1 MKTINF
7 ILALTLSVV
16 SCGFRDAQVIELDR
30 SGGLI
35 DLGTQLEGDWDRVCF
50 LMPYSTSKQ
59 AEKLLGFSFFPEV
72 GSAIAVMDDRTLL
85 VTVSGDEVAGT
96 FEVMR
101 KNADFTQ
108 LGPGCYKRPDAV
120 FKYESKDGGWNEIS
134 AT

>member
-1 MKTINF
+1 MVSLFQFFDYKEIRSKTGPNN
-7 ILALTLSVV
+7 ILLV
-16 SCGFRDAQVIELDR
+16 
-30 SGGLI
+30 
-35 DLGTQLEGDWDRVCF
+35 RVGR
-50 LMPYSTSKQ
+50 
-59 AEKLLGFSFFPEV
+59 EVGFSFFPEV